1 MKNEI
6 KQMDKSIGLANKPR
20 GRLKLSKKK
29 VRVGWRE
36 GAQAIVR
43 DSNDDL
49 LLDEFPNI
57 DDKDLIW

>member
-6 KQMDKSIGLANKPR
+6 KQMGKSIGQANKPR
-20 GRLKLSKKK
+20 GCLKLSKKK

-57 DDKDLIW
+57 DDKDLVW